1 MPKRKKLKPARH
13 KEERP
18 IFEVKQTIPQE
29 ESAAEPT
36 NDTSVQEAEKEA
48 LDEKRNLKDIA
59 DDIIASYEARVKV
72 VGGII
77 EDTHKILDEFGKKR
91 EEMSDN
97 LREVLAKSESLRKKD
112 FNAMMQDILLTQHKR
127 EENVKKM
134 LADFREEEV
143 RVAERL
149 RELLK
154 RGEELRL
161 VDFKKTLVRIR
172 QDQAA
177 REANT
182 GEGVRAELAT
192 MQSEV
197 YKMLEAFKKER
208 EAATTEW
215 QKIREI
221 VIEKEKNNQ

>member
-1 MPKRKKLKPARH
+1 MSETIANNKNKRGDDLKNL
-13 KEERP
+13 
-18 IFEVKQTIPQE
+18 
-29 ESAAEPT
+29 AE
-36 NDTSVQEAEKEA
+36 
-48 LDEKRNLKDIA
+48 
-59 DDIIASYEARVKV
+59 DIIASYDSRVKV
-72 VGGII
+72 VGEIV
-77 EDTHKILDEFGKKR
+77 EDTHKILDGFREKR

-112 FNAMMQDILLTQHKR
+112 FSAMMQDILLTQQKR

-134 LADFREEEV
+134 LADFREEEA

-154 RGEELRL
+154 KGEELRL
-161 VDFKKTLVRIR
+161 ADFKKTLVRIR
-172 QDQAA
+172 QDQTG

-182 GEGVRAELAT
+182 GEQVRAELAT

-208 EAATTEW
+208 EAATAEW
-215 QKIREI
+215 KKVRGIL
-221 VIEKEKNNQ
+221 

>member
-1 MPKRKKLKPARH
+1 MRGNDLK
-13 KEERP
+13 
-18 IFEVKQTIPQE
+18 
-29 ESAAEPT
+29 
-36 NDTSVQEAEKEA
+36 
-48 LDEKRNLKDIA
+48 NLAKDV
-59 DDIIASYEARVKV
+59 IASYDARIRFVSEIV
-72 VGGII
+72 
-77 EDTHKILDEFGKKR
+77 EDTHKILDGFKAHR
-91 EEMSDN
+91 EEMNDN

-112 FNAMMQDILLTQHKR
+112 FNAMMRDILLTQHKR

-134 LADFREEEV
+134 LTDFREEEA

-161 VDFKKTLVRIR
+161 ADFKKTLVRIR

-182 GEGVRAELAT
+182 GEQVKAELAT

-208 EAATTEW
+208 EAAAAEW
-215 QKIREI
+215 QKIRESL
-221 VIEKEKNNQ
+221 VEKERS